1 MKKILLILISSLLVT
16 ANANAESFS
25 NALSKAY
32 KNNSELN
39 AERENIIISEQ
50 ELKISQGNYLP
61 TVTLSGSKSQEDT
74 NKLLQKLYDEKTMKS
89 SDNKKTAM
97 PSDELEKLKASY
109 MRKSFKYD

>member
-1 MKKILLILISSLLVT
+1 MMELIQLLL
-16 ANANAESFS
+16 F
-25 NALSKAY
+25 
-32 KNNSELN
+32 
-39 AERENIIISEQ
+39 IIINTA
-50 ELKISQGNYLP
+50 LLFVLVYFKRLINL
-61 TVTLSGSKSQEDT
+61 QEDT

>member
-1 MKKILLILISSLLVT
+1 MELIQLLLFIMINAALLFVLVYFKRLINL
-16 ANANAESFS
+16 
-25 NALSKAY
+25 
-32 KNNSELN
+32 
-39 AERENIIISEQ
+39 Q
-50 ELKISQGNYLP
+50 E
-61 TVTLSGSKSQEDT
+61 ET

>member
-1 MKKILLILISSLLVT
+1 MELIQLLLFIMINAALLFVLVYFKRLINL
-16 ANANAESFS
+16 
-25 NALSKAY
+25 
-32 KNNSELN
+32 
-39 AERENIIISEQ
+39 
-50 ELKISQGNYLP
+50 
-61 TVTLSGSKSQEDT
+61 QEDT

>member
-1 MKKILLILISSLLVT
+1 MELIQLLL
-16 ANANAESFS
+16 F
-25 NALSKAY
+25 
-32 KNNSELN
+32 
-39 AERENIIISEQ
+39 IIINTA
-50 ELKISQGNYLP
+50 LLFVLVYFKRLINL
-61 TVTLSGSKSQEDT
+61 QEDT